1 LKEIAMHAK
10 SIARAAIALAA
21 FTVGVAF
28 ASEAASPTTI
38 DKDTPIVLAQASTTM
53 PAAPVTMAPAFPAH
67 ETRVRAAAAQ
77 GPEALRR
84 YIWRTRMI
92 YNFYYWDFAPKP

>member
-1 LKEIAMHAK
+1 MHAK
-10 SIARAAIALAA
+10 SIARGAIALAA

-28 ASEAASPTTI
+28 ASETPSPTSI
-38 DKDTPIVLAQASTTM
+38 DKDASIVLAQASATM
-53 PAAPVTMAPAFPAH
+53 SGAPEAVAPSFPAH

-84 YIWRTRMI
+84 YVHRTRMI
-92 YNFYYWDFAPKP
+92 YNFYYWDFAPKQ